1 MPTVT
6 QEVSV
11 SSWTPIN
18 MWAMLRALINNGCP
32 LLTINGIQFPI
43 VNGINGTFVGQ
54 AGRGSLLIDY
64 ANGLLYQN
72 TGTITNVL
80 WTLILET
87 GGGNAAS
94 NTAPYSPSQLTVSG
108 AINPALT
115 ATYVITSP
123 RALALTLAAPIPG
136 SIASGGNDGVN
147 IIITSSTPYEHVIS
161 AIGLLVT
168 GGSATSYVTFPM
180 FAGGEVD
187 LMAYNGK
194 WQVLNSQVVNFQ

>member
-1 MPTVT
+1 MATIT

-11 SSWTPIN
+11 ASWTPIN
-18 MWAMLRALINNGCP
+18 IWSMIRALVNNGCP
-32 LLTINGIQFPI
+32 LVTINGIQFPI

-72 TGTITNVL
+72 IGTITNVQ
-80 WTLILET
+80 WNLILET
-87 GGGNAAS
+87 PQGGAS
-94 NTAPYSPSQLTVSG
+94 NTAPYLPTALTANG

-115 ATYVITSP
+115 ATYVITKNG
-123 RALALTLAAPIPG
+123 ALFSTLAAPIPG
-136 SIASGGNDGVN
+136 PLISGGNDGVN
-147 IIITSSTPYEHVIS
+147 IIITSATPFEHIIS
-161 AIGLLVT
+161 AVGLLQSGTAAVN
-168 GGSATSYVTFPM
+168 YVTFPG

-194 WQVLNSQVVNFQ
+194 WIVLNSQVVSFQ

>member
-1 MPTVT
+1 MAVVT
-6 QEVSV
+6 QEVGV
-11 SSWTPIN
+11 ASWTPIN

-32 LLTINGIQFPI
+32 LLTINGTQFPI
-43 VNGINGTFVGQ
+43 TNGINGTFVGQ
-54 AGRGSLLIDY
+54 AGRGTLLIDF

-72 TGTITNVL
+72 IGTITNVQ
-80 WTLILET
+80 WNIILESPIT
-87 GGGNAAS
+87 GPS
-94 NTAPYSPSQLTVSG
+94 NTAPYTPTPLTTSG
-108 AINPALT
+108 AINPSLT

-123 RALALTLAAPIPG
+123 RALALTLATPIPG